1 MFIYRYDGKFVVA
14 DRFIRTLKKKIQEKN
29 MCVDKSNDIDNKCN
43 NRYHKTNAVD
53 ETLSTYID
61 FNKESKKEDLKLEV
75 DDDIRTSKYKNIF
88 TKGYVPN

>member
-1 MFIYRYDGKFVVA
+1 
-14 DRFIRTLKKKIQEKN
+14 

-43 NRYHKTNAVD
+43 NTYHKTNAVD

-61 FNKESKKEDLKLEV
+61 FNKENKKEDLKLEV

-88 TKGYVPN
+88 AKGYVPN